1 MPDRTLK
8 LLTKDTVVHFF
19 LECGGHKEHQEG
31 LVLHRAAHA
40 CNDRSLKIG
49 AGRVAALFGAL
60 EDLGKTSQ
68 LKDVEALYEQLFHSK
83 MLSILRV
90 TNQLNAM
97 TNWTSGT
104 D

>member
-1 MPDRTLK
+1 M
-8 LLTKDTVVHFF
+8 
-19 LECGGHKEHQEG
+19 GAKEYQEG

-40 CNDRSLKIG
+40 FNESSLNIG
-49 AGRVAALFGAL
+49 AGGVAALFGAL
-60 EDLGKTSQ
+60 EDLGKAGQ

-83 MLSILRV
+83 TLSILRV

-97 TNWTSGT
+97 TIWTSGT